1 MKSERIAWIDEVKGG
16 GVYAVNINFTQY
28 FIFWM

>member
-1 MKSERIAWIDEVKGG
+1 MKSERIAWIDEVKG